1 LVILVVL
8 VMWVCNDQW
17 FDHLFLFALPEPTLR
32 YSTSWRGREDFQS
45 LKAAR
50 AKGGTRPNMHTRQ
63 RRRGTAEIRGW
74 VVIRFLRFR
83 GHISTSVDL
92 TWLLFGFKKNNT
104 IYRTGGRRDPQGP
117 DDREAPSL
125 YMVWA
130 GGRVL
135 FRRSGQDMGD
145 PPMAIDRI
153 CVAYTLVRSGLKMP
167 DTNIEDSSRLQ

>member
-1 LVILVVL
+1 MEGERRFSIA
-8 VMWVCNDQW
+8 Q
-17 FDHLFLFALPEPTLR
+17 
-32 YSTSWRGREDFQS
+32 GREGQ
-45 LKAAR
+45 
-50 AKGGTRPNMHTRQ
+50 GGNTPQHAHPTEATGH
-63 RRRGTAEIRGW
+63 RRDPGW